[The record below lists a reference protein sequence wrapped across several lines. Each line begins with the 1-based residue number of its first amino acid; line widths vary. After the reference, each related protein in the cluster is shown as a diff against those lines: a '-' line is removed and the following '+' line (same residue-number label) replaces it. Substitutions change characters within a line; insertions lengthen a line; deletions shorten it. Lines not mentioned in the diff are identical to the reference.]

1 MNHDLEKSILGAA
14 LEPDMTDDIISAV
27 TERYFATELHKA
39 IFRAIVEISESTT
52 PDLMLV
58 ANHMHQNGTKNA
70 SSYLAECN
78 ELRCFPSQLKK
89 YLFELEDQW
98 RKRECHDLATAIR
111 VHEGTGREIDAMIAA
126 HTDDAGGGKESEAG
140 GEVLK
145 RVFKDLERRSA
156 RRGEIQGLST
166 GWHRY
171 DRNTGGLIDGN
182 LIILAARPSIGKTAA
197 AMNIVENVAVNHK
210 IPVIVFTLEMSS
222 DELMQRTMLSMA
234 GVDSNVAKTAEF
246 TDADY
251 GRMLT
256 AMTSLKNAPIHIVDS
271 SSLTMAQIRAKARA
285 AQRRHGIKLIV
296 IDYLGLVDG
305 PGTEYERVTA
315 ASRAAKKM
323 AKDMKLPVLAL
334 HQLNRG
340 NEQRTDK
347 RPTMSD
353 LRSSGQLEQDAD
365 IIVLLHR
372 KKETPEEE
380 AEIIVDKNRNGPT
393 GIITAGWNGPLCR
406 YFEATRTYGE
416 AP

>member
-1 MNHDLEKSILGAA
+1 MSLDLERAIIGAA
-14 LEPDMTDDIISAV
+14 LDPELSDDILAAV
-27 TERYFATELHKA
+27 TERYFSTEMHRT
-39 IFRAIVEISESTT
+39 IFRCIVEVSESTT
-52 PDLMLV
+52 PDVLIV
-58 ANHMHQNGTKNA
+58 AQNLERHGIKSGT
-70 SSYLAECN
+70 SYLAECWDMGC
-78 ELRCFPSQLKK
+78 RSWQLKK
-89 YLFELEDQW
+89 YLADFEDQW
-98 RKRECHDLATAIR
+98 RHRECLELARTIYD
-111 VHEGTGREIDAMIAA
+111 HQGTGREIDAVIAA
-126 HTDDAGGGKESEAG
+126 HTDDAGGGKDSEMG
-140 GEVLK
+140 GEILK
-145 RVFKDLERRSA
+145 RVIKDMERRSA
-156 RRGEIQGLST
+156 RRGEIQGIPT
-166 GWHRY
+166 GWSRY

-197 AMNIVENVAVNHK
+197 AMNIVEHVAVNMK
-210 IPVIVFTLEMSS
+210 IPVIMFTLEMSG
-222 DELMQRTMLSMA
+222 DELMQRTVLSMA

-251 GRMLT
+251 GRMLKS
-256 AMTSLKNAPIHIVDS
+256 MGDLNNAPLHIVDS

-285 AQRRHGIKLIV
+285 AQRRHGIKLVV

-323 AKDMKLPVLAL
+323 AKDMKIPVLAL

-365 IIVLLHR
+365 IITLLHR
-372 KKETPEEE
+372 KKEAPEEE

-393 GIITAGWNGPLCR
+393 GIISAGWNGPLCR
-406 YFEATRTYGE
+406 YFEATKTYGG
-416 AP
+416 